1 MAIGDGAHASV
12 RSYIAV
18 ARETTFGTYATCTTA
33 IEALSCSFKTT
44 IQTMK
49 IDSLSTNRG
58 QSRRVMLDKEVAG
71 TIEMYGHPIESTLI
85 FASALGG
92 AVTSTQPS
100 TGVYQHVINA
110 GNFGDT
116 IPSVCFNVRKGGE
129 TSTSV
134 WQYSGGRVNSL
145 KLTANVG
152 EPLRVSADYIFQD
165 STTLSNDVS
174 AALTLTSYIPWTYVQ
189 GVYNFTGAAEKIT
202 GFELTIDNGLK
213 SDKDARALGQNT
225 IVALPATRREVS
237 FKITQRIDTTTAWT
251 RFTND
256 AGGAVSLVFTGESIS
271 SSNFNQLTIAMPK
284 VKYRTPDFELKG
296 PGDINISDIE
306 FDVLVD
312 NPMTSTGYDVRFTVI
327 NTAAI

>member
-12 RSYIAV
+12 RSYV
-18 ARETTFGTYATCTTA
+18 AIGKETNFGTYLSCSTA

-58 QSRRVMLDKEVAG
+58 PSRRVMLDKEVAG
-71 TIEMYGHPIESTLI
+71 SIEHYGHPIESALV
-85 FASALGG
+85 FVSALGG
-92 AVTSTQPS
+92 AITTTTLS

-116 IPSVCFNVRKGGE
+116 ISSVSFNVRKGGE
-129 TSTSV
+129 TATSV
-134 WQYSGGRVNSL
+134 WQYHGGRVNSL

-165 STTLSNDVS
+165 STNVSNDVS

-189 GVYNFTGAAEKIT
+189 GTYGYTAAAEKIT
-202 GFELTIDNGLK
+202 GFELTISNGLK

-225 IVALPATRREVS
+225 LVALPATRREVD
-237 FKITQRIDTTTAWT
+237 FKITQRVDTTTAWT
-251 RFTND
+251 RFTGD
-256 AGGAVSLVFTGESIS
+256 AGGAVQLVFTGESIS
-271 SSNFNQLTIAMPK
+271 SSNFNKLTIDMPK

-296 PGDINISDIE
+296 PGDINIADIE

-312 NPMTSTGYDVRFTVI
+312 NAMTSTGYDVKFTLI
-327 NTAAI
+327 NTATF